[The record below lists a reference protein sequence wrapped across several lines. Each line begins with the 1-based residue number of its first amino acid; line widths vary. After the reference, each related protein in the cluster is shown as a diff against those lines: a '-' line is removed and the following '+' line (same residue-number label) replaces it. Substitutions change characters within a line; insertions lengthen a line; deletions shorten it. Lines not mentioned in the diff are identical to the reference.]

1 MKESELTHRFMT
13 ELKKQIPAIWYSK
26 IHGDPMQKRGIPDFL
41 MCINGKFVAIEFK
54 IFRYKLNVSPLQ
66 QHEMEKIGRA
76 GGIALV
82 IFRRERDGKICFLD
96 REYDSVKEAV
106 DGFVWGIVRSIEKG
120 IL

>member
-1 MKESELTHRFMT
+1 MKESELTHRFIT
-13 ELKKQIPAIWYSK
+13 ELKKQIPLIWYSK

-54 IFRYKLNVSPLQ
+54 IFRYRLNITPLQ
-66 QHEMEKIGRA
+66 QHEMDKIRKA

-82 IFRRERDGKICFLD
+82 VFRRERDGKICFLD
-96 REYDSVKEAV
+96 REYDSIKECV
-106 DGFVWGIVRSIEKG
+106 DGFVWGIVRQIEKG